1 MIQTYTERI
10 KDDVL
15 HIELLAHLDNGWSV
29 SERYR
34 IPIINT
40 EFSQTEKNMCAAKM
54 YDRFNKA
61 IAEYIL
67 KPQSEGTLPPTKVN
81 SKAKTVK

>member
-29 SERYR
+29 SERL
-34 IPIINT
+34 
-40 EFSQTEKNMCAAKM
+40 EFSQTEKNMCVAKM

-67 KPQSEGTLPPTKVN
+67 NPQSEGTLPPTKVN